1 MAQRVQAACC
11 RILLGHQTDDDH
23 TADEAACSPM
33 KVCDL
38 LARPEGCRARLPDC
52 DCPDAQSLW
61 VVNPRPGFGQPLEM
75 EEDEN
80 SSLTE
85 HDQEFGRKP
94 EFMNSLLKVK
104 TAVSR
109 RLCECMHPEPLA
121 RQ

>member
-1 MAQRVQAACC
+1 
-11 RILLGHQTDDDH
+11 
-23 TADEAACSPM
+23 M

-38 LARPEGCRARLPDC
+38 LARLKDAEPDFLIVIG
-52 DCPDAQSLW
+52 PDAQSLW